1 MDYYK
6 SYMEGGVS
14 MKLIIILLF
23 YFITSFL
30 FGENTTQEI
39 VKVNIIIKGNNYITY
54 FILSSQENPNNFFIV
69 GEKL

>member
-1 MDYYK
+1 MG
-6 SYMEGGVS
+6 GGVS

>member
-1 MDYYK
+1 
-6 SYMEGGVS
+6 MEGGVS

-30 FGENTTQEI
+30 FGENITQEI

>member
-1 MDYYK
+1 
-6 SYMEGGVS
+6 MERGVS

>member
-1 MDYYK
+1 
-6 SYMEGGVS
+6 MEGGVS

-39 VKVNIIIKGNNYITY
+39 VKVNIIIKGNNYITF

>member
-1 MDYYK
+1 
-6 SYMEGGVS
+6 MEGGVS

-23 YFITSFL
+23 YYITSFL

>member
-1 MDYYK
+1 
-6 SYMEGGVS
+6 MEGGVS

>member
-1 MDYYK
+1 
-6 SYMEGGVS
+6 MEGGIS

-69 GEKL
+69 GKKL

>member
-1 MDYYK
+1 
-6 SYMEGGVS
+6 MEGGIS

>member
-1 MDYYK
+1 
-6 SYMEGGVS
+6 MEGGVS

-54 FILSSQENPNNFFIV
+54 FILSSQKNPNNFFIV

>member
-1 MDYYK
+1 
-6 SYMEGGVS
+6 MEGGVS

-39 VKVNIIIKGNNYITY
+39 VKVNIIIKENNYITY

>member
-1 MDYYK
+1 
-6 SYMEGGVS
+6 MEGGVS

-39 VKVNIIIKGNNYITY
+39 VKVNIISKGNNYITY

>member
-1 MDYYK
+1 
-6 SYMEGGVS
+6 MEGGVS

-54 FILSSQENPNNFFIV
+54 FILSYQENPNNFFIV

>member
-1 MDYYK
+1 
-6 SYMEGGVS
+6 MEGGVS

-54 FILSSQENPNNFFIV
+54 FILSSQDNPNNFFIV

>member
-1 MDYYK
+1 
-6 SYMEGGVS
+6 MEGGVS

-54 FILSSQENPNNFFIV
+54 FILSPQENPNNFFIV

>member
-1 MDYYK
+1 
-6 SYMEGGVS
+6 MEGGVS

-69 GEKL
+69 GKKL

>member
-1 MDYYK
+1 
-6 SYMEGGVS
+6 MEGGVS
-14 MKLIIILLF
+14 MKIIIILLF

>member
-1 MDYYK
+1 
-6 SYMEGGVS
+6 

-39 VKVNIIIKGNNYITY
+39 VKVNIIIKGNSYITY

>member
-1 MDYYK
+1 
-6 SYMEGGVS
+6 

-30 FGENTTQEI
+30 FGENTTREI

>member
-1 MDYYK
+1 
-6 SYMEGGVS
+6 MEGGVS

-39 VKVNIIIKGNNYITY
+39 VKVNIIITGNNYITY

>member
-1 MDYYK
+1 
-6 SYMEGGVS
+6 MEGGVS

-30 FGENTTQEI
+30 FGENTIQEI

>member
-1 MDYYK
+1 
-6 SYMEGGVS
+6 MEGGVS

-30 FGENTTQEI
+30 FGYNTTQEI
-39 VKVNIIIKGNNYITY
+39 VKGNIIIKGNNYITY

>member
-1 MDYYK
+1 
-6 SYMEGGVS
+6 MEGGVS

-54 FILSSQENPNNFFIV
+54 FILSSQKNPNNF
-69 GEKL
+69 LL

>member
-1 MDYYK
+1 
-6 SYMEGGVS
+6 

-69 GEKL
+69 GEKLW

>member
-1 MDYYK
+1 
-6 SYMEGGVS
+6 MEGGVS

-69 GEKL
+69 SEKL

>member
-1 MDYYK
+1 
-6 SYMEGGVS
+6 MEGGVN

>member
-1 MDYYK
+1 
-6 SYMEGGVS
+6 MEGGVS

-39 VKVNIIIKGNNYITY
+39 VKVNIMIEGNRYIRY
-54 FILSSQENPNNFFIV
+54 SILCSLENPNNFFIV

>member
-1 MDYYK
+1 
-6 SYMEGGVS
+6 

-54 FILSSQENPNNFFIV
+54 LILSSQENPNNFFIV

>member
-1 MDYYK
+1 
-6 SYMEGGVS
+6 MEGGVS

-54 FILSSQENPNNFFIV
+54 FILSCQENPNNFFIV

>member
-1 MDYYK
+1 
-6 SYMEGGVS
+6 MEGGVS

-39 VKVNIIIKGNNYITY
+39 VKVNIIIKGSNYITY

>member
-1 MDYYK
+1 
-6 SYMEGGVS
+6 MEGRVS

>member
-1 MDYYK
+1 
-6 SYMEGGVS
+6 MEGGVS
-14 MKLIIILLF
+14 MKLIITLLF

>member
-1 MDYYK
+1 
-6 SYMEGGVS
+6 MEGGVS
-14 MKLIIILLF
+14 MKLTIILLF

>member
-1 MDYYK
+1 
-6 SYMEGGVS
+6 

-54 FILSSQENPNNFFIV
+54 FILSSRENPNNFFIV

>member
-1 MDYYK
+1 
-6 SYMEGGVS
+6 MEGGVS

-39 VKVNIIIKGNNYITY
+39 VKVNIIIKGDNYITY

>member
-1 MDYYK
+1 
-6 SYMEGGVS
+6 MEGGVS

-30 FGENTTQEI
+30 FGENTAQEI

>member
-1 MDYYK
+1 
-6 SYMEGGVS
+6 

-54 FILSSQENPNNFFIV
+54 FILSSQKNPNNFFIV

>member
-1 MDYYK
+1 
-6 SYMEGGVS
+6 MEGGVS

-54 FILSSQENPNNFFIV
+54 FIL
-69 GEKL
+69 